1 MVNQGASHVL
11 ALFSHTG
18 ATMVLDLQTAFNII
32 VGICIAGAGWWAKE
46 IWNALAKLRED
57 IHDIEVDL
65 PSNYIKKEDF
75 NDAMKTLNEKLD
87 RIWFKLEDKAD
98 KH

>member
-1 MVNQGASHVL
+1 MVNQGASQVL

-46 IWNALAKLRED
+46 IWNAVAKLRED
-57 IHDIEVDL
+57 IHDVELAL
-65 PSNYIKKEDF
+65 PSHYVRKDEFADAIKLI
-75 NDAMKTLNEKLD
+75 NDKLD
-87 RIWFKLEDKAD
+87 RISDKLDAKQDK
-98 KH
+98 

>member
-1 MVNQGASHVL
+1 MPFQGASHVL

-46 IWNALAKLRED
+46 IWNAVAKLRED
-57 IHDIEVDL
+57 IHDVELAL
-65 PSNYIKKEDF
+65 PSHYVRKDEFADAIKLI
-75 NDAMKTLNEKLD
+75 NDKLD
-87 RIWFKLEDKAD
+87 RISDKLDAKQDK
-98 KH
+98 

>member
-1 MVNQGASHVL
+1 ML

-46 IWNALAKLRED
+46 IWNAVAKLRED
-57 IHDIEVDL
+57 IHDVELAL
-65 PSNYIKKEDF
+65 PSHYVRKDEFADAIKLI
-75 NDAMKTLNEKLD
+75 NDKLD
-87 RIWFKLEDKAD
+87 RISDKLDAKQDK
-98 KH
+98 

>member
-46 IWNALAKLRED
+46 IWNAVAKLRED
-57 IHDIEVDL
+57 IHDVELAL
-65 PSNYIKKEDF
+65 PSHYVRKDEFADAIKLI
-75 NDAMKTLNEKLD
+75 NDKLD
-87 RIWFKLEDKAD
+87 RISDKLDAKQDK
-98 KH
+98 